1 MRWWMSLARFLL
13 RPQPESGRNW
23 RSDSLIIP
31 CSSIELN
38 MADLGEFGFA
48 PLINGATLLA
58 EVAVGRI
65 FPDFF
70 AVTMLRW

>member
-1 MRWWMSLARFLL
+1 
-13 RPQPESGRNW
+13 
-23 RSDSLIIP
+23 
-31 CSSIELN
+31 

>member
-1 MRWWMSLARFLL
+1 
-13 RPQPESGRNW
+13 
-23 RSDSLIIP
+23 
-31 CSSIELN
+31 

-48 PLINGATLLA
+48 PLINGAKLLA
-58 EVAVGRI
+58 GVTVGRI